1 MTVAAW
7 TALLLLT
14 GTPVEE
20 ARALPIAVPVAAE
33 AAQATPVRADL
44 DLTPTAPA
52 PVVVPTIY
60 PISLVQNDPA
70 GSPVDTAAAPPRAGQ
85 GPQSTDV
92 VVTGRR
98 IGTTPGD
105 PLEGVNMQ
113 SFELTRQ
120 VDEAVFAPVALGY
133 KRIIPAPIRSGV
145 RNVLRNIDQPVIFL
159 NYLLQLKP
167 GKAAETFGRFAINS
181 TIGAAGLFDVAR
193 KRPFNLPHRVNGLA
207 NTLGFYGVKP
217 GPFFY
222 LPFYGPTTL
231 RDLFGF
237 TADRLVLPLAVGT
250 PFNTLVYSVPTTA
263 LRSIDRRAE
272 VDEQIQDLRSA
283 GNPYAASREFYL
295 ERRQAEIDAL
305 RGRRAPTAQDAPA
318 VPN

>member
-1 MTVAAW
+1 MIVVLV
-7 TALLLLT
+7 TALLLSS
-14 GTPVEE
+14 GTPQTLAPAVPAAVDM
-20 ARALPIAVPVAAE
+20 ARATSTG
-33 AAQATPVRADL
+33 QDTL
-44 DLTPTAPA
+44 DLTPVQPAPAVIPTIYAAQSSAADVRSPAATPATGPATAPA
-52 PVVVPTIY
+52 TA
-60 PISLVQNDPA
+60 PA
-70 GSPVDTAAAPPRAGQ
+70 
-85 GPQSTDV
+85 DV
-92 VVTGRR
+92 VVNGRR

-105 PLEGVNMQ
+105 PFEGVNLQ
-113 SFELTRQ
+113 SYELTRQ
-120 VDEAVFAPVALGY
+120 VDQAVFAPIALGY
-133 KRIIPAPIRSGV
+133 KRAIPTPIRSGL
-145 RNVLRNIDQPVIFL
+145 RNVLRNIDQPVVFL
-159 NYLLQLKP
+159 NYLLQFKP

-181 TIGAAGLFDVAR
+181 TIGGAGLFDVAR
-193 KRPFNLPHRVNGLA
+193 KQPFNLPHRVNGLA

-237 TADRLVLPLAVGT
+237 TADRLVLPIAVGT

-272 VDEQIQDLRSA
+272 VDDQIQDLRSA

-305 RGRRAPTAQDAPA
+305 HGRKRALPKDTPA

>member
-1 MTVAAW
+1 ML
-7 TALLLLT
+7 TALLLFAAGPDT
-14 GTPVEE
+14 GPATDAALVAPAQVSAPAQTPTPTISETSADVID
-20 ARALPIAVPVAAE
+20 L
-33 AAQATPVRADL
+33 TPVR
-44 DLTPTAPA
+44 PA
-52 PVVVPTIY
+52 PVVVPTVY
-60 PISLVQNDPA
+60 PAQSAVPA
-70 GSPVDTAAAPPRAGQ
+70 RTNAGPTASPG
-85 GPQSTDV
+85 DV

-105 PLEGVNMQ
+105 PFENVNLQ
-113 SFELTRQ
+113 SFELTRK
-120 VDEAVFAPVALGY
+120 VDEAVFAPIAMGY
-133 KRIIPAPIRSGV
+133 KRAIPSPIRSG
-145 RNVLRNIDQPVIFL
+145 LRNILRNLDQPVVFL

-167 GKAAETFGRFAINS
+167 GKAAETLGRFTVNS
-181 TIGAAGLFDVAR
+181 TIGIAGLIDVAKR
-193 KRPFNLPHRVNGLA
+193 KPFNLPHRVNGLA
-207 NTLGFYGVKP
+207 NTMGFYGIKP

-272 VDEQIQDLRSA
+272 VDDQIQDLRSA

-305 RGRRAPTAQDAPA
+305 RGRKRDKQVDAPA
-318 VPN
+318 LPN